1 MPVSTT
7 LELPSVKIYRY
18 PLKEKET
25 KLIKE
30 LDNLIKKK
38 SSKNKKQ
45 SQGNLFPL
53 YLSEKNQIV
62 DSSRCLS
69 KKMKGKG

>member
-7 LELPSVKIYRY
+7 LELPSVKIDRY

-30 LDNLIKKK
+30 LDNLIKKR
-38 SSKNKKQ
+38 SSKNENQ

-53 YLSEKNQIV
+53 HLSGKNQIV

>member
-7 LELPSVKIYRY
+7 LELPSVKIVRY

-30 LDNLIKKK
+30 LDNLIKKR
-38 SSKNKKQ
+38 SSKNENQ

-53 YLSEKNQIV
+53 YLSGKNQIV

>member
-7 LELPSVKIYRY
+7 LELSSVKIYRY